1 VKHIA
6 PADYRPGSH
15 LRLLLE
21 EMVLE
26 IADGIVRKKRQE
38 IEDGTVS
45 APHF

>member
-6 PADYRPGSH
+6 PGDYRPASH

-26 IADGIVRKKRQE
+26 IADGIVRRQRAE
-38 IEDGTVS
+38 IEASTVS
-45 APHF
+45 APGY